1 MGDQEGES
9 RRRDEN
15 HEQKVAFYKLF
26 SFGDG
31 LDMVLM
37 SVGTLGAIANGFT
50 QPLMTLM
57 MGRAIHSFATS
68 DPSHVV
74 HQVSK
79 VLYKYIT
86 SLIVYVFGKLFFILK
101 NKYNKKKQKNIEN
114 TRFRKQK
121 QFKKNIKIMFFMF
134 SNIGA
139 KPLHKYLN

>member
-9 RRRDEN
+9 RRRYDN

-86 SLIVYVFGKLFFILK
+86 SLFVYIK
-101 NKYNKKKQKNIEN
+101 NNITKKKQKNIKN
-114 TRFRKQK
+114 IRFIKQK

-134 SNIGA
+134 SNIGT